1 MGATTGGRGSRPP
14 ESWTDLTNFLRSFW
28 WGSGGGNRQR
38 QTGYT
43 FLKKIL
49 EKASNTPGQEIGPL
63 NFENVIA
70 HLVGH
75 TVQMDVLSP
84 IISVLC
90 HSG

>member
-1 MGATTGGRGSRPP
+1 M
-14 ESWTDLTNFLRSFW
+14 
-28 WGSGGGNRQR
+28 GGNRQR
-38 QTGYT
+38 QTGYI

-49 EKASNTPGQEIGPL
+49 EKGSNTPDQEIGPL

-75 TVQMDVLSP
+75 TVEMDVLSP

-90 HSG
+90 HSGAKLQATNRVPRPVDRGTATRYGG